1 MLPAGAKVCETQ
13 VILEITNLQD
23 QESKISGFLVTQVY
37 QGFFY
42 NVLN

>member
-23 QESKISGFLVTQVY
+23 QETKY
-37 QGFFY
+37 QDFWLLKFIK
-42 NVLN
+42 VSFTMC